1 MADPTTIMNNAAR
14 NVPSGTVSYGDAS
27 SREGNPGTL
36 DIFKYPSNLGSDSSE
51 SKNFVL
57 FYAKPGGPGNRTNL
71 GLSSKSSLT
80 ALYIPPNAL
89 RTNFEGKYEEFRG
102 GRVFEQ
108 GLTDM
113 AVTFGPAAAASV
125 ITKHPLITGI
135 SAVLGAVGSAVY
147 KGVSD
152 GNLSTGMIVEQT
164 MNTIS
169 NSAQG
174 FGTLVAGSAGS
185 SGMLNPLQAGL
196 GFAINPHSSLLYK
209 GPGAFRVH
217 DFSFDFWPRSYI
229 EAESVSKL
237 IQNFKSKMLPKMND
251 FMKLKSVYF
260 GFPHEFYI
268 DFYIGSG
275 EGSVKQFKQ
284 MGIKRSVLTK
294 MNMNFDGP
302 QGPSF
307 YDPPTSGKEPMP
319 VHTKLDMSFQETE
332 FILEYNNTT
341 SDNFAIKD
349 DFKVRGEKIIAKRD
363 KELNDDGKHN
373 N

>member
-14 NVPSGTVSYGDAS
+14 NVPSGTVSYGD
-27 SREGNPGTL
+27 RHGPEGNPGTL
-36 DIFKYPSNLGSDSSE
+36 DIFKYPENLASDPSE

-89 RTNFEGKYEEFRG
+89 KTNFEGKYEEFRG

-113 AVTFGPAAAASV
+113 AATFGPAAAASV
-125 ITKHPLITGI
+125 ITKHPIATGI
-135 SAVLGAVGSAVY
+135 SAILGAVGSAIY

-152 GNLSTGMIVEQT
+152 GNLSTGMVVDQT
-164 MNTIS
+164 MNTLS
-169 NSAQG
+169 DAGQG
-174 FGTLVAGSAGS
+174 FGTLVAGAAGS

-217 DFSFDFWPRSYI
+217 DFSFDFWPRSYD
-229 EAESVSKL
+229 EAKSVSKL

-268 DFYIGSG
+268 DFYIGSA
-275 EGSVKQFKQ
+275 ESSIKQFKQ

-307 YDPPTSGKEPMP
+307 YDPPTAGDEPMP

-332 FILEYNNTT
+332 FIIEYNNTT
-341 SDNFAIKD
+341 SDNYEIRDEFTN
-349 DFKVRGEKIIAKRD
+349 RTWEEKEK
-363 KELNDDGKHN
+363 K
-373 N
+373 